1 MYDKAKPSIG
11 VEFLQG
17 FGPTM
22 IVFIGAKDMKE
33 AEEVAG
39 KVMPIDMVNAIFDP
53 VRAEPRC
60 AGFCLEIDIHQSWI
74 DHKNFKLKKSLQDC
88 IIIVW
93 TDLLTLIHEC
103 VHAMCTMSEDYHDD
117 FSEETKCRLVSEL
130 TMIGLESQKPEASKQ
145 NGFNQPKFISSHKL
159 KSK

>member
-1 MYDKAKPSIG
+1 MLDKAKPSIG

-22 IVFIGAKDMKE
+22 VVFIGGVDM
-33 AEEVAG
+33 AECEDVAR
-39 KVMPIDMVNAIFDP
+39 KVMPEDMVRAIFDP
-53 VRAEPRC
+53 IEGEDRC
-60 AGFCLEIDIHQSWI
+60 AGFCLEIDINQSWI
-74 DHKNFKLKKSLQDC
+74 DSKNFKLKKSLQDC

-130 TMIGLESQKPEASKQ
+130 TMIGLDSQKSEVCRL
-145 NGFNQPKFISSHKL
+145 NGFTN
-159 KSK
+159 